1 MRRKR
6 RLRMTTTE
14 ALALARL
21 RQWSA
26 ERQALKNGKIH
37 NYLRMPGRPSD
48 NASTNRF
55 DAALVRCI
63 DFERE
68 FGKLPTDSQTLLL
81 LAYRE
86 KQPQLT
92 IAQITGWSPRAISYK
107 LPAALADLSRV
118 LDKAD
123 LL

>member
-1 MRRKR
+1 MN
-6 RLRMTTTE
+6 TFE
-14 ALALARL
+14 ALALARM

-26 ERQALKNGKIH
+26 ERQALKSGKISR
-37 NYLRMPGRPSD
+37 YLARPGRPPREESH
-48 NASTNRF
+48 NRH

-68 FGKLPTDSQTLLL
+68 FGKLTTDSQTLLL

-86 KQPQLT
+86 RQPQKV
-92 IAQITGWSPRAISYK
+92 IAQITGWSHRAVSYK
-107 LPAALADLSRV
+107 LPAALTDLARL
-118 LDKAD
+118 LDRAD

>member
-1 MRRKR
+1 
-6 RLRMTTTE
+6 MTTTE
-14 ALALARL
+14 VLALARL

-37 NYLRMPGRPSD
+37 NYLRAPGRPTDS
-48 NASTNRF
+48 AKTNRY
-55 DAALVRCI
+55 DAALVRVI

-68 FGKLPTDSQTLLL
+68 FGKLPTDTQTLLL

-86 KQPQLT
+86 KQPQRT
-92 IAQITGWSPRAISYK
+92 IAEITGWSPRAISYK
-107 LPAALADLSRV
+107 LPAALLDLARV

>member
-1 MRRKR
+1 
-6 RLRMTTTE
+6 MTTTE
-14 ALALARL
+14 VLAVTRL

-26 ERQALKNGKIH
+26 ERQAIKSGKIA
-37 NYLRMPGRPSD
+37 NYQRTPGRPPIHA
-48 NASTNRF
+48 NTNRH
-55 DAALVRCI
+55 DAVIVRVI

-68 FGKLPTDSQTLLL
+68 FAKLPTDTQTLLL

-86 KQPQLT
+86 RQPLRI
-92 IAQITGWSPRAISYK
+92 IAQITGWSPRALDYK
-107 LPAALADLSRV
+107 IPAALHDLANL

>member
-1 MRRKR
+1 
-6 RLRMTTTE
+6 MTTTE
-14 ALALARL
+14 VLALARL

-26 ERQALKNGKIH
+26 ERQALKNGKIAR
-37 NYLRMPGRPSD
+37 YLRAPGRPTQH
-48 NASTNRF
+48 AATNRH

-68 FGKLPTDSQTLLL
+68 FGKLPTETQTLLL

-86 KQPQLT
+86 KQPQRT

-107 LPAALADLSRV
+107 LPAALVDLARL

>member
-1 MRRKR
+1 
-6 RLRMTTTE
+6 MTTTE

-26 ERQALKNGKIH
+26 ERQALKQGKIR
-37 NYLRMPGRPSD
+37 NYLAQPGRPSGP
-48 NASTNRF
+48 ATNRY

-68 FGKLPTDSQTLLL
+68 FSKLPTDTQTLLL
-81 LAYRE
+81 MTYRE
-86 KQPQLT
+86 NQPQRVV
-92 IAQITGWSPRAISYK
+92 AQITGWSPRKLSYM
-107 LPAALADLSRV
+107 LPAALSQLASL
-118 LDKAD
+118 LDRAD

>member
-1 MRRKR
+1 
-6 RLRMTTTE
+6 MTTTE

-21 RQWSA
+21 RQWSS
-26 ERQALKNGKIH
+26 ERQALKSGKIK
-37 NYLRMPGRPSD
+37 NYLRSPGRSSE
-48 NASTNRF
+48 NANTNRY
-55 DAALVRCI
+55 DAALVRVI

-68 FGKLPTDSQTLLL
+68 FAKLPTDTQTLLL

-86 KQPQLT
+86 KQPQR
-92 IAQITGWSPRAISYK
+92 IISQITGWSSRAISYK
-107 LPAALADLSRV
+107 LPVALLDLARL

>member
-1 MRRKR
+1 
-6 RLRMTTTE
+6 MTTTE
-14 ALALARL
+14 VLALARL
-21 RQWSA
+21 RQWSS

-37 NYLRMPGRPSD
+37 NYLRMPGRPSESP
-48 NASTNRF
+48 STNRF

-68 FGKLPTDSQTLLL
+68 FAKLPTDSQTLLL

-86 KQPQLT
+86 KQPMR
-92 IAQITGWSPRAISYK
+92 IVAQITGWSLRALDYK
-107 LPAALADLSRV
+107 LPAALLDLARV

>member
-1 MRRKR
+1 
-6 RLRMTTTE
+6 MTTTE

-26 ERQALKNGKIH
+26 ERQALKSGKIH
-37 NYLRMPGRPSD
+37 NYLRQPGRPTD
-48 NASTNRF
+48 TANTNRY

-68 FGKLPTDSQTLLL
+68 FGKLPADSQTLLL
-81 LAYRE
+81 LSYRE
-86 KQPQLT
+86 KQPQR
-92 IAQITGWSPRAISYK
+92 IISQITGWSPRAINYK
-107 LPAALADLSRV
+107 LPAALMDLARL

>member
-1 MRRKR
+1 MTKARRQRPASRAWKEHAVGQPR
-6 RLRMTTTE
+6 VAQNGSSWLRSSNSQ
-14 ALALARL
+14 L
-21 RQWSA
+21 
-26 ERQALKNGKIH
+26 QA
-37 NYLRMPGRPSD
+37 PGGWRK
-48 NASTNRF
+48 AAMY

-68 FGKLPTDSQTLLL
+68 FGKLPTDAQTLLL

-86 KQPQLT
+86 KQPQRT

-107 LPAALADLSRV
+107 LPAALLDLARL

>member
-1 MRRKR
+1 MP
-6 RLRMTTTE
+6 TFE
-14 ALALARL
+14 ALALNGL

-26 ERQALKNGKIH
+26 ERQALKNGRIH
-37 NYLRMPGRPSD
+37 KYLARPGRPPRDESHD
-48 NASTNRF
+48 RH

-68 FGKLPTDSQTLLL
+68 FCKRTTDSQTLLL
-81 LAYRE
+81 LAY
-86 KQPQLT
+86 
-92 IAQITGWSPRAISYK
+92 K
-107 LPAALADLSRV
+107 LPAALADLARV

>member
-1 MRRKR
+1 MN
-6 RLRMTTTE
+6 TTE

-37 NYLRMPGRPSD
+37 NYLRQPGRPTD
-48 NASTNRF
+48 TANTNRY

-68 FGKLPTDSQTLLL
+68 FGKLPTDTQTLLL
-81 LAYRE
+81 MAYRE
-86 KQPQLT
+86 KQPQVT
-92 IAQITGWSPRAISYK
+92 IAQITCWSPRAISYK
-107 LPAALADLSRV
+107 LPAALADLARL